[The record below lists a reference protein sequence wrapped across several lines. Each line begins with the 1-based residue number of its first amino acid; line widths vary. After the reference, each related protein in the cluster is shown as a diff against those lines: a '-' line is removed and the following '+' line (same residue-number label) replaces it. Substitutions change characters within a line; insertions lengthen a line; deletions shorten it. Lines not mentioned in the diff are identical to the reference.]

1 VKTSVACRPRTREVN
16 KGQEFQRRVHPL
28 REDVPVR
35 QNNTALSNKGN
46 DMSKQRSKAS
56 TTSRRNKSEM
66 NEGEQGGEMN
76 NDLHELFLDEL
87 ADVYNAEQQLTK
99 ALPKLAKTA
108 KNDQLREAFE
118 QHLEETENHISRLD
132 QVFESLGESMKR
144 KKCKGME
151 GLVEEG
157 EEVISEQKNSSAL
170 DAGLIISAQKVEHY
184 EMAAYG
190 SLCSWAEQM
199 GHDDALELLRQTLE
213 EEKATDEKLTEIAET
228 VANTQAEEG

>member
-1 VKTSVACRPRTREVN
+1 
-16 KGQEFQRRVHPL
+16 
-28 REDVPVR
+28 
-35 QNNTALSNKGN
+35 
-46 DMSKQRSKAS
+46 MSKQRSKGSSAS
-56 TTSRRNKSEM
+56 SRNKSEIS
-66 NEGEQGGEMN
+66 QGGEGGQMN

-87 ADVYNAEQQLTK
+87 ADVYSAEQQLTK

-108 KNDQLREAFE
+108 KNDELREAFE
-118 QHLEETENHISRLD
+118 QHLEETENHVARLD

-151 GLVEEG
+151 GLIEEG
-157 EEVISEQKNSSAL
+157 EEVISEQKNSNAL

-184 EMAAYG
+184 EIAAYG

-199 GHDDALELLRQTLE
+199 GHNDALELLRQTLE
-213 EEKATDEKLTEIAET
+213 EEKAADEKLTGIAES

>member
-1 VKTSVACRPRTREVN
+1 MKNQTNRKKENTGD
-16 KGQEFQRRVHPL
+16 GQGME
-28 REDVPVR
+28 
-35 QNNTALSNKGN
+35 
-46 DMSKQRSKAS
+46 
-56 TTSRRNKSEM
+56 
-66 NEGEQGGEMN
+66 

-87 ADVYNAEQQLTK
+87 ADVYNAEQLLTK

-157 EEVISEQKNSSAL
+157 E
-170 DAGLIISAQKVEHY
+170 
-184 EMAAYG
+184 
-190 SLCSWAEQM
+190 
-199 GHDDALELLRQTLE
+199 
-213 EEKATDEKLTEIAET
+213 
-228 VANTQAEEG
+228 

>member
-1 VKTSVACRPRTREVN
+1 
-16 KGQEFQRRVHPL
+16 
-28 REDVPVR
+28 
-35 QNNTALSNKGN
+35 
-46 DMSKQRSKAS
+46 MSKQRAS
-56 TTSRRNKSEM
+56 GSNTSRRSKNTSGEE
-66 NEGEQGGEMN
+66 NEGNKMD
-76 NDLHELFLDEL
+76 NDLHQLFLDEL

-99 ALPKLAKTA
+99 ALPKLAKAA
-108 KNDQLREAFE
+108 KNDELREAFQ

-157 EEVISEQKNSSAL
+157 EEVISEHKNTNAL

-184 EMAAYG
+184 EIAAYG

-199 GHDDALELLRQTLE
+199 EHNDALELLRETLE
-213 EEKATDEKLTEIAET
+213 EEKSADEKLTEIAESI
-228 VANTQAEEG
+228 ANTQAEES

>member
-1 VKTSVACRPRTREVN
+1 V
-16 KGQEFQRRVHPL
+16 
-28 REDVPVR
+28 REDALVTKE
-35 QNNTALSNKGN
+35 NTAQSNK
-46 DMSKQRSKAS
+46 DKAMSKQRSRG
-56 TTSRRNKSEM
+56 TTSRRSKSETSEEG
-66 NEGEQGGEMN
+66 NEMS

-87 ADVYNAEQQLTK
+87 ADIYNAEQQLTK

-108 KNDQLREAFE
+108 KNEQLREGFQ

-151 GLVEEG
+151 GLIEEG
-157 EEVISEQKNSSAL
+157 EEVISEQKNSAAL

-184 EMAAYG
+184 EIAAYG

-199 GHDDALELLRQTLE
+199 GHNDAHELLRETLE
-213 EEKATDEKLTEIAET
+213 EEKATNEKLTEIAET
-228 VANTQAEEG
+228 IANTQAEQG

>member
-1 VKTSVACRPRTREVN
+1 
-16 KGQEFQRRVHPL
+16 
-28 REDVPVR
+28 
-35 QNNTALSNKGN
+35 
-46 DMSKQRSKAS
+46 MSKQRSKGSSAS
-56 TTSRRNKSEM
+56 SRNKSEIS
-66 NEGEQGGEMN
+66 QGGEGGQMN

-87 ADVYNAEQQLTK
+87 ADVYSAEQQLTK

-108 KNDQLREAFE
+108 KNDELREAFE
-118 QHLEETENHISRLD
+118 QHLEETENHVARLD

-151 GLVEEG
+151 GLIEEG
-157 EEVISEQKNSSAL
+157 EEVISEQKNSNAL

-184 EMAAYG
+184 EIAAYG

-199 GHDDALELLRQTLE
+199 GHTDALELLRQTLE
-213 EEKATDEKLTEIAET
+213 EEKTADEKLTGIAES

>member
-1 VKTSVACRPRTREVN
+1 MTDASVRRAKDGLVP
-16 KGQEFQRRVHPL
+16 QENIAQ
-28 REDVPVR
+28 
-35 QNNTALSNKGN
+35 SNKGKT
-46 DMSKQRSKAS
+46 MSKQRSGKAI
-56 TTSRRNKSEM
+56 TSRSKSNM
-66 NEGEQGGEMN
+66 NEERESNNMN

-108 KNDQLREAFE
+108 KNNELREAFQ
-118 QHLEETENHISRLD
+118 QHLEETENHITRLD
-132 QVFESLGESMKR
+132 QVFESLSESMKR

-151 GLVEEG
+151 GLIEEG
-157 EEVISEQKNSSAL
+157 EEVISEQKNSNAL

-184 EMAAYG
+184 EIAAYG

-199 GHDDALELLRQTLE
+199 GHNDALELLRETLE
-213 EEKATDEKLTEIAET
+213 EEKAADEKLTEIAET

>member
-1 VKTSVACRPRTREVN
+1 
-16 KGQEFQRRVHPL
+16 
-28 REDVPVR
+28 
-35 QNNTALSNKGN
+35 
-46 DMSKQRSKAS
+46 MSKQRSKSS
-56 TTSRRNKSEM
+56 TTSRRSKSEM
-66 NEGEQGGEMN
+66 SEGTEGNEMN

-118 QHLEETENHISRLD
+118 QHLQETENHVSRLD
-132 QVFESLGESMKR
+132 QVFESLGESMKK

-151 GLVEEG
+151 GLIEEG
-157 EEVISEQKNSSAL
+157 EEVVSEQKNSNAL

-184 EMAAYG
+184 EIAAYG

-199 GHDDALELLRQTLE
+199 GHNDALELLRQTLE
-213 EEKATDEKLTEIAET
+213 EEKAADEKLTEIAESA
-228 VANTQAEEG
+228 ANTQAEQG